1 MATELQNFL
10 RENGPDALIKTFG
23 VYYKQHPKYPNLYQF
38 TYDQIEADAHKAH
51 PVVRQSRGIILDK
64 DNDWK
69 VVARPFDRFFNVGEA
84 CAAPVDWKTSRV
96 QEKVDGCFPRTA
108 PISLWGGGTIT
119 MGEIV
124 NGARPTIMGMDEE
137 GNIVPSKI
145 VAAQNNGIKDNWL
158 KIKFK
163 PEGNGFKSMR
173 VTSNHSIFLNGEFQ
187 LAALAKEGDKL
198 TSFVD
203 EPSDSIVHFVKSGL
217 IGDGSLSAN
226 GNSFK
231 YSEGHMEQHSE
242 YVGEIS
248 RWLGSFST
256 KSDVRIS
263 GFGTKMFRAAS
274 KVWNGFSQIRKEFYE
289 DGDDTMS
296 RRLPED
302 LSWVDN
308 FTIAKWYMDD
318 GSLQHSENQNDRAVF
333 STNRFPKHEV
343 ERLAQKLNEMYGV
356 NAVVF
361 ENKGWTIRVNA
372 GRDNA
377 IHKFWSSIAPHVV
390 PCMKYKL
397 PEEFRSVEHIPYPT
411 GETKLVKQDRVITG
425 VERMDLT
432 PKNFPHGRSGFD
444 IQTTTSNYFAN
455 GVLVHNSLCIV
466 YYYDNQW
473 HVATKGTPDA
483 SGNVNGFSFTFAEL
497 FWSIAKK
504 QGLAKYLAW
513 GADRSFTY
521 LFELTSIFNKVVVSY
536 SEPKLTLIGLRLN
549 TSVGSEFSVSEYV
562 DDPRYDS
569 ELVASLNPV
578 KEYSFS
584 SQEEMV
590 EFAKNLNGTQG
601 EGFVVVDDNFN
612 RIKVKSDNYIALSH
626 MKDGFGPRRAM
637 EIVRKAEGDEVQVY
651 IDSFPEFKPLFDE
664 SKKKYDELL
673 NHLKDSYECIK
684 HIESQ
689 KEFALAA
696 IKTKLS
702 GALFSVR
709 KGDTTFEKYLAEM
722 NIKHLVEI
730 CGMKYEVET
739 VAA

>member
-64 DNDWK
+64 DNDWG

-145 VAAQNNGIKDNWL
+145 VAAQNNGTKDNWL

-163 PEGNGFKSMR
+163 PEGNSFRSMR
-173 VTSNHSIFLNGEFQ
+173 VTSNHSIFINGEFQ
-187 LAALAKEGDKL
+187 LAALAKEGDRL

-217 IGDGSLSAN
+217 IGDGFLSAN

-242 YVGEIS
+242 YVDEIS

-318 GSLQHSENQNDRAVF
+318 GSLQHSEKQNDRAVF

-361 ENKGWTIRVNA
+361 ENRGWTIRVNA

-377 IHKFWSSIAPHVV
+377 IYKFWSSIAPHIV

-397 PEEFRSVEHIPYPT
+397 PEEFRSVEYVPYPT
-411 GETKLVKQDRVITG
+411 GETKLVKQDRVIAS
-425 VERMDLT
+425 VEHMDLT

-466 YYYDNQW
+466 CHHDNQW

-497 FWSIAKK
+497 FWDIAKK
-504 QGLAKYLAW
+504 QGVKSWLEDYAER
-513 GADRSFTY
+513 DTTY
-521 LFELTSIFNKVVVSY
+521 LFELTSIFNKVVVRY
-536 SEPKLTLIGLRLN
+536 PEPKLTLIGARDLYGREKHTCLFN
-549 TSVGSEFSVSEYV
+549 LPHIKTIV
-562 DDPRYDS
+562 
-569 ELVASLNPV
+569 NPV

-590 EFAKNLNGTQG
+590 EFAKNINGTEG

-651 IDSFPEFKPLFDE
+651 IDAFPEFKSLFDE
-664 SKKKYDELL
+664 TRSKYNDLL
-673 NHLKDSYECIK
+673 NRLKDSYECIK
-684 HIESQ
+684 HIENQ
-689 KEFALAA
+689 KEFAILAVQ
-696 IKTKLS
+696 TKLS
-702 GALFSVR
+702 GALFNVR
-709 KGDTTFEKYLAEM
+709 KGTTTFEKYLAEM
-722 NIKHLVEI
+722 NIKHLVEV
-730 CGMKYEVET
+730 CGMKYDVEANDEL
-739 VAA
+739 V